1 MFPQVSAKCLRR
13 QSSVSTA
20 VCIRACVFLFCL
32 VRGLETD
39 FFFFF
44 GLTKKANKGSCPW
57 WWNRGCQGRLQH
69 VLSLQRMAGGLSAHR
84 EPLNHPLFLCML
96 MEQFHVRIALW
107 SDLFISIL
115 FDFDWR
121 GWLRRVG
128 KAKCNVGL
136 KVDLTGYWTIW
147 WLHIDQSWGLITLY
161 WRLLFIPL
169 RWLWT
174 GGHQPLSSVFL
185 YFLFFTVNNR

>member
-1 MFPQVSAKCLRR
+1 MSTKAEQCKYGCVYPCVRVSVLSCEGAGNW
-13 QSSVSTA
+13 
-20 VCIRACVFLFCL
+20 F
-32 VRGLETD
+32 

-161 WRLLFIPL
+161 WRLLFIQ
-169 RWLWT
+169 T
-174 GGHQPLSSVFL
+174 SGGHQPLSSVFL
-185 YFLFFTVNNR
+185 FFSIFFFFLP